1 MFAYEFPK
9 LLNSFNF
16 KKGSEIITTSLTF
29 STTVAPIYQLGL
41 VPHFIGVVK
50 NKFVADPMQI
60 EKCINNKT
68 VAMMIP
74 NLLGNIADWKK
85 INKIA
90 IENNIECDLAL
101 ERLMACGFGICQGCT
116 VEKVQNENSKSS
128 YRSKFALACMDG
140 PIFSAKEIMK
150 C

>member
-1 MFAYEFPK
+1 
-9 LLNSFNF
+9 
-16 KKGSEIITTSLTF
+16 
-29 STTVAPIYQLGL
+29 
-41 VPHFIGVVK
+41 
-50 NKFVADPMQI
+50 
-60 EKCINNKT
+60 
-68 VAMMIP
+68 MMEAIR
-74 NLLGNIADWKK
+74 KYS
-85 INKIA
+85 

-101 ERLMACGFGICQGCT
+101 ERLMACGFVICQGCT